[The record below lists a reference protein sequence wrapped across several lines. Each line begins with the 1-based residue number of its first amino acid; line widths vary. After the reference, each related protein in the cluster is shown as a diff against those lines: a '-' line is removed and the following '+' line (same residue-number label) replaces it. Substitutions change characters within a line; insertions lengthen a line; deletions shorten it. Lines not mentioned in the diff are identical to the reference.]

1 MSVPVYLVAAY
12 AVFWALT
19 FVLVFSIWA
28 RQRRLEREIAALEA
42 RLVEQEKIGQ
52 DQYSGCRNRVHP

>member
-1 MSVPVYLVAAY
+1 MPIYLVAAY

-42 RLVEQEKIGQ
+42 RLGE
-52 DQYSGCRNRVHP
+52 NREPDAADD